1 MVVKNSPAKAE
12 DARGD
17 QKDPLEEMALNPL
30 QYAWLENP
38 MDRGAW
44 WAIIHGVAK
53 SQTWQSM
60 QTYIDTRYYTKP

>member
-30 QYAWLENP
+30 QYA
-38 MDRGAW
+38 
-44 WAIIHGVAK
+44 
-53 SQTWQSM
+53 
-60 QTYIDTRYYTKP
+60 